1 MLRIK
6 VKRNVLLVAAVAFAA
21 SCLCGC
27 VDDAVS
33 AVPEVKIEIVEV
45 TPAAVTF
52 TIKSSD
58 ALEGAYVVVED
69 GKDIPSAAD
78 VLTEGTAIDV
88 SVPVTETVEGLSP
101 STKYHVIAA
110 VAGENGQV
118 VFDVAEAETLEDPAP
133 APVVLE
139 RGSGRIY
146 GTSNNVGVTLR
157 GVVDGIDY
165 ELSLDL
171 YDDSCRQTGYLG
183 AGTYE
188 LSSGS
193 ASGSFNSEYSYLQMD
208 NDQHKFTSG
217 TLEVKITDK
226 EYSFVLDVTLKNGE
240 RFIATYDGE
249 LEDLP
254 IK

>member
-6 VKRNVLLVAAVAFAA
+6 VKRNVLLAAAVAFAA

-101 STKYHVIAA
+101 STKYHPDFIIASPKLEFQPII
-110 VAGENGQV
+110 G
-118 VFDVAEAETLEDPAP
+118 FD
-133 APVVLE
+133 
-139 RGSGRIY
+139 
-146 GTSNNVGVTLR
+146 
-157 GVVDGIDY
+157 
-165 ELSLDL
+165 
-171 YDDSCRQTGYLG
+171 
-183 AGTYE
+183 
-188 LSSGS
+188 
-193 ASGSFNSEYSYLQMD
+193 
-208 NDQHKFTSG
+208 
-217 TLEVKITDK
+217 EV
-226 EYSFVLDVTLKNGE
+226 
-240 RFIATYDGE
+240 
-249 LEDLP
+249 
-254 IK
+254 

>member
-88 SVPVTETVEGLSP
+88 SVPVT
-101 STKYHVIAA
+101 
-110 VAGENGQV
+110 
-118 VFDVAEAETLEDPAP
+118 DC
-133 APVVLE
+133 
-139 RGSGRIY
+139 GRI
-146 GTSNNVGVTLR
+146 VAF
-157 GVVDGIDY
+157 Y
-165 ELSLDL
+165 EIP
-171 YDDSCRQTGYLG
+171 CNRCCGRREW
-183 AGTYE
+183 AG
-188 LSSGS
+188 G
-193 ASGSFNSEYSYLQMD
+193 F
-208 NDQHKFTSG
+208 
-217 TLEVKITDK
+217 
-226 EYSFVLDVTLKNGE
+226 
-240 RFIATYDGE
+240 
-249 LEDLP
+249 
-254 IK
+254 